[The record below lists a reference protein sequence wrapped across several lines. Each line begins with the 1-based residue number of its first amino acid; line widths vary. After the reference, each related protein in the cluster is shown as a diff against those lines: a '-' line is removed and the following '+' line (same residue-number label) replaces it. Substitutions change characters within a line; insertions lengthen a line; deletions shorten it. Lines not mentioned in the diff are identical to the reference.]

1 MRTYLEKE
9 QHYQSPSLDIVQME
23 MDVVTASNDP
33 IVDDGY
39 GDGLN
44 WGA

>member
-23 MDVVTASNDP
+23 MDVVTASNDRSWTMGT
-33 IVDDGY
+33 VMD
-39 GDGLN
+39 
-44 WGA
+44 